1 VDQRRSWIEVRGDE
15 GAIPF
20 EDGSAGAN
28 IVIDVRGDLDVE
40 HASSVVECVRRALAD
55 PATAAITIDMG
66 EAAFVDEAAVDGLL
80 RAKRLSLE
88 QAVPLRVRAVSTR
101 GRRLLELLQLDRELL
116 DGT

>member
-1 VDQRRSWIEVRGDE
+1 VDERRSWIEVRAD
-15 GAIPF
+15 
-20 EDGSAGAN
+20 DGAN
-28 IVIDVRGDLDVE
+28 PSGGGELENVLIDVRGDLDVE

-55 PATAAITIDMG
+55 PATATITIDMG

-116 DGT
+116 DE

>member
-1 VDQRRSWIEVRGDE
+1 VNERRSWIEVRGDD
-15 GAIPF
+15 GANP
-20 EDGSAGAN
+20 AGAGDLEN
-28 IVIDVRGDLDVE
+28 VLIDVRGDLDVE

-55 PATAAITIDMG
+55 PATATITIDMG

-88 QAVPLRVRAVSTR
+88 HAVPLRVRAVSTR

-116 DGT
+116 DEA